1 MPRNHF
7 SQKGGPYFINNGF
20 SKHDHDHKPGSNH
33 EDAHDI
39 KPDRVVF
46 ASITIGFVIVAV
58 IIASLL
64 SSL

>member
-20 SKHDHDHKPGSNH
+20 SKHSHSP
-33 EDAHDI
+33 EDI
-39 KPDRVVF
+39 KPDRIVV
-46 ASITIGFVIVAV
+46 ASIIIGFGIVFV

>member
-33 EDAHDI
+33 EHI
-39 KPDRVVF
+39 KPDKGLFV
-46 ASITIGFVIVAV
+46 SIVIGFVILLTIVGSV
-58 IIASLL
+58 L
-64 SSL
+64 SSLH